1 MLCPAQFRNACLR
14 EDSVDVSFTCSG
26 SEQQCHARVLVNAAG
41 PWADRLA
48 RNITPA
54 IPVPTLECVQ
64 GSHLIMDSAAP
75 QGLYY
80 VESPRDGRA
89 IFVMPWH
96 EKLMIGTTET
106 RFRGDPGKVAPT
118 PAEIHYLLGV
128 LKHYFPRF
136 RSDGAAQISA
146 SFAGIRVLPGGA
158 GHAFHRSRET
168 LLTADRSDRPRVL
181 SIYGG
186 KLTTWRAVSARAM
199 ALIASSLLKRT
210 PVARTD
216 HLSLS

>member
-1 MLCPAQFRNACLR
+1 
-14 EDSVDVSFTCSG
+14 
-26 SEQQCHARVLVNAAG
+26 
-41 PWADRLA
+41 
-48 RNITPA
+48 
-54 IPVPTLECVQ
+54 
-64 GSHLIMDSAAP
+64 
-75 QGLYY
+75 
-80 VESPRDGRA
+80 
-89 IFVMPWH
+89 
-96 EKLMIGTTET
+96 
-106 RFRGDPGKVAPT
+106 
-118 PAEIHYLLGV
+118 V

-146 SFAGIRVLPGGA
+146 SFAGLRVLPGGA